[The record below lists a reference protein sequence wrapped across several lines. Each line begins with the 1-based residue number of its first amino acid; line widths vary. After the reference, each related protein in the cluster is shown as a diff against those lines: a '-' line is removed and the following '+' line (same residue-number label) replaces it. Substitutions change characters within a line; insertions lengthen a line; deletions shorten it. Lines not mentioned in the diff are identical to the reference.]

1 MCINI
6 TAVRGREDI
15 RLRETQETEVRI
27 PQPLQENIM
36 YYKRFSFNYD
46 KEVLFN
52 IFKSSELTRKQV
64 YLHANNL
71 PLDQL
76 PCMNVFN
83 RQLNDLEYSM
93 AKIVG
98 DTGFHVSPRNNGLIL
113 FPVNGVV
120 RFTFLEDTVDA
131 NTPIIIN
138 GKQQHTYGPTCDD
151 TIFFAIKIPSYMMWA
166 DAINLL

>member
-1 MCINI
+1 MGINI
-6 TAVRGREDI
+6 TAARGREGI

-27 PQPLQENIM
+27 PQPLQENNM

-52 IFKSSELTRKQV
+52 IFKSSELTSKQV

-76 PCMNVFN
+76 PCMDVFN
-83 RQLNDLEYSM
+83 RQLHELEYGM
-93 AKIVG
+93 AKIVS
-98 DTGFHVSPRNNGLIL
+98 DTGFHISPRNNGLIL

-120 RFTFLEDTVDA
+120 RFTFLEDNIDA
-131 NTPIIIN
+131 DTPIIIN
-138 GKQQHTYGPTCDD
+138 GKQQHTYGPTCDN
-151 TIFFAIKIPSYMMWA
+151 TVFFAIKIPSNVMW
-166 DAINLL
+166 DDVIKLL